1 MTEIIFSLQSRH
13 EKWSRGGSET
23 CADRSS
29 DKPHKP
35 HPAHTR
41 GNIKQLTGSVKR
53 WKLEDG

>member
-35 HPAHTR
+35 HPAHTHVE
-41 GNIKQLTGSVKR
+41 T
-53 WKLEDG
+53 